1 MKNAVYAGS
10 FDPIT
15 LGHIEVIEKSHKL
28 FDHLYVVIAQNTQ
41 KKGLFTVAE
50 RQRQIATAVARFEN
64 VSVVVSD
71 RLTVQ
76 AAQELQAQ
84 YLIRGGVRGN
94 VDLESEMAIA
104 ELNSTL
110 DESIQTLFIPASSQ
124 TRAISSSMIKEIAS
138 FGGDVTQFVPQTLF
152 KILNESLRNKN
163 K

>member
-1 MKNAVYAGS
+1 MMKNAIYAGS

-84 YLIRGGVRGN
+84 YLIRGVRGN

-138 FGGDVTQFVPQTLF
+138 FGGDVTQFVPQNVVQDF
-152 KILNESLRNKN
+152 KRKFEEQE
-163 K
+163 

>member
-84 YLIRGGVRGN
+84 YLIRGVRGN

-138 FGGDVTQFVPQTLF
+138 FGGDVTQFVPQNVVQDF
-152 KILNESLRNKN
+152 KRKFEEQE
-163 K
+163 

>member
-28 FDHLYVVIAQNTQ
+28 FDHLYIVIAQNTQ
-41 KKGLFTVAE
+41 KKGLFTVTE

-84 YLIRGGVRGN
+84 YLIRGVRGN

-138 FGGDVTQFVPQTLF
+138 FGGDVTQFVPQNVVQDF
-152 KILNESLRNKN
+152 KRKFEEQE
-163 K
+163 

>member
-1 MKNAVYAGS
+1 MMKNAVYAGS

-84 YLIRGGVRGN
+84 YLIRGVRGN

-138 FGGDVTQFVPQTLF
+138 FGGDVTQFVPQNVVQDF
-152 KILNESLRNKN
+152 KRKFEEQE
-163 K
+163 